1 MPNTIFGIKQ
11 GMPEKHY
18 TVTISSLTIVKIV
31 IVLLALVFL
40 YIVRDIV
47 LVLFLALIF
56 ASAID
61 PWVDWFERRKMPRWL
76 GMLVMYIAF
85 FSIIILIFVQLIPAL
100 REQVN
105 QVTTYF
111 PKYYESVQ
119 TVIGN
124 FQLSTPQNTQS
135 SDTLHQSLQGVSD
148 QINKWTNPSNL
159 FSAASGVIGS
169 VAMFVLVLVLTFYLV
184 VEDRGMK
191 RALRAVTPDKI
202 QPYLTQLLSRIQTK
216 MGLWLRGQI
225 ILSFIIFAFTW
236 LGLTILGV
244 PYSLLLALIA
254 GIFEIVPFLG
264 PIFSALVAM
273 FFVLA
278 QGDIV
283 KVILVGGLYYIIQFF
298 ENHVIVPKIMQKAV
312 GLNPIVSIVA
322 VLVGGKIAGI
332 AGAIIAIPL
341 VTAASVFLRDV
352 FEKEDKEED
361 A

>member
-1 MPNTIFGIKQ
+1 
-11 GMPEKHY
+11 MPEKHY

-76 GMLVMYIAF
+76 GMLIMYITL
-85 FSIIILIFVQLIPAL
+85 FSLIALIFVQLIPAL
-100 REQVN
+100 RQQVN
-105 QVTTYF
+105 QVSTYF
-111 PKYYESVQ
+111 PRYYESVQ
-119 TVIGN
+119 NVISR
-124 FQLSTPQNTQS
+124 FQITDTTQPAS
-135 SDTLHQSLQGVSD
+135 SEDIHQSIQGISE
-148 QINKWTNPSNL
+148 QINKWTNPSNI

-202 QPYLTQLLSRIQTK
+202 QPYVTQLLGRIQNK

-225 ILSFIIFAFTW
+225 ILSFIIFALTW

-244 PYSLLLALIA
+244 PYSLLLAMIA

-264 PIFSALVAM
+264 PIFSALVAI

-278 QGDIV
+278 QGDVV
-283 KVILVGGLYYIIQFF
+283 KVILVGALYYVIQFF

-352 FEKEDKEED
+352 FEKQDEE

>member
-1 MPNTIFGIKQ
+1 
-11 GMPEKHY
+11 MPEKHY

-61 PWVDWFERRKMPRWL
+61 PLVDWFERRKMPRWV

-85 FSIIILIFVQLIPAL
+85 FSIIALIFVQLIPAL
-100 REQVN
+100 REQIN
-105 QVTTYF
+105 QVSTYF
-111 PKYYESVQ
+111 PRYYESAQ
-119 TVIGN
+119 NVISR
-124 FQLSTPQNTQS
+124 FQIIDTNQS
-135 SDTLHQSLQGVSD
+135 ASPDDIHQSIQGISE
-148 QINKWTNPSNL
+148 QINKWTNPGNL

-169 VAMFVLVLVLTFYLV
+169 LAMFILVLVLTFYLV

-191 RALRAVTPDKI
+191 RALRAITPDTI
-202 QPYLTQLLSRIQTK
+202 QPYLTQLIGRIQNK

-225 ILSFIIFAFTW
+225 ILSFIIFALTW

-283 KVILVGGLYYIIQFF
+283 RLILVGGLYYIIQFF
-298 ENHVIVPKIMQKAV
+298 ENHMIVPKVMQKAV

-352 FEKEDKEED
+352 FEKENKEED
-361 A
+361 

>member
-1 MPNTIFGIKQ
+1 
-11 GMPEKHY
+11 MPEKHY

-61 PWVDWFERRKMPRWL
+61 PWVDWFERRKMPRWV

-85 FSIIILIFVQLIPAL
+85 FSIIALIFVQLIPAL
-100 REQVN
+100 REQIN
-105 QVTTYF
+105 QVSTYF
-111 PKYYESVQ
+111 PRYYESAQ
-119 TVIGN
+119 NVISR
-124 FQLSTPQNTQS
+124 FQII
-135 SDTLHQSLQGVSD
+135 DTNQVASPNDIHQSIQGISE
-148 QINKWTNPSNL
+148 QINKWTNPGNL

-169 VAMFVLVLVLTFYLV
+169 LAMFILVLVLTFYLV

-191 RALRAVTPDKI
+191 RALRAITPDTI
-202 QPYLTQLLSRIQTK
+202 QPYLTQLIGRIQNK

-225 ILSFIIFAFTW
+225 ILSFIIFALTW

-283 KVILVGGLYYIIQFF
+283 RLILVGGLYYIIQFF
-298 ENHVIVPKIMQKAV
+298 ENHMIVPKVMQKAV

-352 FEKEDKEED
+352 FEKENKEED
-361 A
+361 

>member
-1 MPNTIFGIKQ
+1 
-11 GMPEKHY
+11 MPEKHY

-236 LGLTILGV
+236 IGLTILGV

-254 GIFEIVPFLG
+254 GIFEIVPFL
-264 PIFSALVAM
+264 
-273 FFVLA
+273 
-278 QGDIV
+278 
-283 KVILVGGLYYIIQFF
+283 
-298 ENHVIVPKIMQKAV
+298 
-312 GLNPIVSIVA
+312 
-322 VLVGGKIAGI
+322 
-332 AGAIIAIPL
+332 
-341 VTAASVFLRDV
+341 
-352 FEKEDKEED
+352 
-361 A
+361 